1 MKTYFRV
8 ITFLFLIGTFFIQSA
23 FSQISSLAVD
33 AGEIDPSSD
42 GFFYSLPLNLVRV
55 DVTVLKVEEYK
66 GKFSDQASKLL
77 GISDVIN
84 RDKTSYR
91 IKNVELSTETM
102 IDTLHIY
109 YAKLPAKWND
119 KYSFEL
125 SLSESGLISAYKQV
139 EKSIDANYN
148 DGSKARAFR
157 DLMKPVLIEKVD
169 TIIRKVSIDTTT
181 FEEKI
186 LKRSISEKSI
196 EQQAREIADLIYRIE
211 DNKFS
216 LITGYQEV
224 NYSKESLKFMIDNL
238 NKMEQEYLAYF
249 KGSKVTTEE
258 VFTFY
263 YTPNVNDREIFR
275 TLFRFSEQE
284 GITGRDNRSGDP
296 VSISSVTSSG
306 LTKIK
311 SVENKRL
318 QLKKKAKGI
327 IYRIPE
333 EVNYTIH
340 IGNKELASQNLFIS
354 QLGVLTFLPSLN
366 LGHAEFHENGALKTI
381 ILR

>member
-1 MKTYFRV
+1 MKTYFYLLS
-8 ITFLFLIGTFFIQSA
+8 FLFLLGIIGTQTA
-23 FSQISSLAVD
+23 DAQISSYSVNSS
-33 AGEIDPSSD
+33 EIDPTSD
-42 GFFYSLPLNLVRV
+42 GFFYALPMNLVRV
-55 DVTVLKVEEYK
+55 DVTVQKVEEYK
-66 GKFSDQASKLL
+66 GKFSDQATKLL
-77 GISDVIN
+77 GITDVIKK
-84 RDKTSYR
+84 DKISYK
-91 IKNVELSTETM
+91 IKNVELSTET
-102 IDTLHIY
+102 ITDTLNIF
-109 YAKLPAKWND
+109 YAQMSDKWND
-119 KYSFEL
+119 KYSLEL
-125 SLSESGLISAYKQV
+125 SLSEGGLITAYKQA
-139 EKSIDANYN
+139 EKSIQAGFDP
-148 DGSKARAFR
+148 DSKARAFR

-169 TIIRKVSIDTTT
+169 TIIRKISIDTTT
-181 FEEKI
+181 IEEKI

-196 EQQAREIADLIYRIE
+196 EQQAREIADLIYRIQ

-224 NYSKESLKFMIDNL
+224 NYSKESLQFMINNL

-249 KGSKVTTEE
+249 RGSKVNNEQ

-263 YTPNVNDREIFR
+263 YTPNVDDREIFR

-284 GITGRDNRSGDP
+284 GIIGRDNRSGDP

-306 LTKIK
+306 LSKVK
-311 SVENKRL
+311 MVENKRL
-318 QLKKKAKGI
+318 QSKKKVKGI

-340 IGNKELASQNLFIS
+340 IGNQELESKNLFIS
-354 QLGVLTFLPSLN
+354 QLGVLTFLPSSN